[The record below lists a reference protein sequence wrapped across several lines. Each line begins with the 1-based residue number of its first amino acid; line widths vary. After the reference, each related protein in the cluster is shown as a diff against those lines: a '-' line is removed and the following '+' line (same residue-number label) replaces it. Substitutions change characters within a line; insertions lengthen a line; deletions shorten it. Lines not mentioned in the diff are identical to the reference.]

1 VERRAVIMGRTVGVL
16 VGAAALVASAA
27 ASQTLELEGRFW
39 PATLAAQVNVTGGR
53 TDIPADLTMI
63 NLKDDLGLK
72 DKNLA
77 DWRLTLTTG
86 PHSRLRVGYLT
97 MSYSA
102 DQTLHRTVVFN
113 GTTYTVGTRVISDL
127 GLDYWRLGWIWYFAG
142 ASSDTVQFG
151 SLLEAK
157 RISTDASV
165 AAPELASP
173 IHEKKSFAATL
184 PSVGM
189 VLDIK
194 PSHAVDVYLEA
205 SGVSAGTYGRGV
217 DAEAGVKLLPVP
229 SVSMSAGYRYF
240 DLEAKD
246 NPDFAKIKN
255 TGPYV
260 GLALRF

>member
-1 VERRAVIMGRTVGVL
+1 MGRTIGVL
-16 VGAAALVASAA
+16 VGAAVLVATSA

-39 PATLAAQVNVTGGR
+39 PATLTATVNVTGGR
-53 TDIPADLTMI
+53 TDIPPELTTI

-97 MSYSA
+97 MNYSA

-113 GTTYTVGTRVISDL
+113 GTTYTVGTRVLTSL
-127 GLDYWRLGWIWYFAG
+127 GLDYWRLGWIWYFTG
-142 ASSDTVQFG
+142 TSSDTVRFG

-165 AAPELASP
+165 AAPELLP
-173 IHEKKSFAATL
+173 PLLEKKSFASTL

-189 VLDIK
+189 VLDVR
-194 PSHAVDVYLEA
+194 PSHAVDIYLEA

-217 DAEAGVKLLPVP
+217 DAEAGVKLVPVEN
-229 SVSMSAGYRYF
+229 VSMTAGYRYF

-255 TGPYV
+255 AGPYV
-260 GLALRF
+260 GLGLRF